1 MIMELKRQ
9 VVEINGNIYEVV
21 ATYYN
26 ESNNKNYII
35 YTDQLEKKNQKVN
48 IYSGLYEIINGKF
61 IVKEIIEEEDK
72 NIISEI
78 LEEIKKMDV

>member
-35 YTDQLEKKNQKVN
+35 NTDQW
-48 IYSGLYEIINGKF
+48 
-61 IVKEIIEEEDK
+61 
-72 NIISEI
+72 
-78 LEEIKKMDV
+78 